1 MKQNVTIQDIK
12 DIEQKL
18 NITLTND
25 KRDNVLKEYQR
36 VVMDKGESWSVIIEN
51 IINEIKQ

>member
-36 VVMDKGESWSVIIEN
+36 VVMDKAEDWSVIIEN

>member
-1 MKQNVTIQDIK
+1 MKQNVTTQDIK

-36 VVMDKGESWSVIIEN
+36 VVMDKAEDWSVIIEN

>member
-36 VVMDKGESWSVIIEN
+36 VVMDKAEDWGVIIEN
-51 IINEIKQ
+51 IINEIK

>member
-36 VVMDKGESWSVIIEN
+36 VVMDKAEGWSVIIEN